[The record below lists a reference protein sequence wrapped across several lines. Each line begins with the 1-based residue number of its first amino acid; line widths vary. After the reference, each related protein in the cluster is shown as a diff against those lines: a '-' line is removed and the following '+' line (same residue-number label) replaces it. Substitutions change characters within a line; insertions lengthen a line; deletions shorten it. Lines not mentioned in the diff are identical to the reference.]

1 MAEEK
6 KNEST
11 MGSFPIRPDGEMA
24 VAEREPLEMIS
35 VSDNL
40 DALDRAVQTTAK
52 MVETYKAIRGIC
64 LRLTNESDWSYQ
76 GDGLYLAETGAQK
89 LGIAWGVDMTP
100 EKIEREDFDDA
111 SGRYYVYTV
120 FGTAFSRRLGRLVR
134 EIGTCSSRDDFFGK
148 VTLRAEDG
156 TYSKEW
162 KALDKVD
169 VTDVK
174 KKAMTNFMGRSIKRL
189 LGLGNVTEEELV
201 MAKLDPKKIEK
212 VDYKKGR
219 KTDEANASP
228 ELKKVRGEIDSIA
241 TFLSAGD
248 AEAKAGYIRS
258 ASYFKSG
265 EKEMFQTEAAAF
277 TSERWAATTLGRIRG
292 VLKEQYPDEYQRR
305 YPNNGHSES
314 AKPAAATLGRIRGV
328 LKEQYPDEY
337 QRRYPNNGHSESAK
351 PAAAGPK
358 AGTGKEAD
366 RGGR

>member
-6 KNEST
+6 KNEAT
-11 MGSFPIRPDGEMA
+11 MGSFPSRPDPEYA
-24 VAEREPLEMIS
+24 LAEREPVELIS

-64 LRLTNESDWSYQ
+64 LRLTNEDDWSYQ
-76 GDGLYLAETGAQK
+76 GGGLYLNETGAQK
-89 LGIAWGVDMTP
+89 LGVAWGVDVSP

-120 FGTAFSRRLGRLVR
+120 FGTAFSRRLGRFVR

-148 VTLRAEDG
+148 VTTKKDDG
-156 TYSKEW
+156 TLVKEW

-189 LGLGNVTEEELV
+189 LGLGNVTEEELLT
-201 MAKLDPKKIEK
+201 AKLDLKKIEK

-219 KTDEANASP
+219 KTDEANASA
-228 ELKKVRGEIDSIA
+228 ELKKIRGEIDSIA
-241 TFLSAGD
+241 TFLAAGD
-248 AEAKAGYIRS
+248 AEAKAGFIRA
-258 ASYFKSG
+258 ASSFKGSDG
-265 EKEMFQTEAAAF
+265 REMFQTNAAEF
-277 TSERWAATTLGRIRG
+277 TSERWAGTTLGRIRAT
-292 VLKEQYPDEYQRR
+292 LKEQYPDEYHRL
-305 YPNNGHSES
+305 YPNNGHTAHA
-314 AKPAAATLGRIRGV
+314 AKPAAG
-328 LKEQYPDEY
+328 
-337 QRRYPNNGHSESAK
+337 SK
-351 PAAAGPK
+351 PT
-358 AGTGKEAD
+358 AGTEKEGN

>member
-6 KNEST
+6 KNESAI
-11 MGSFPIRPDGEMA
+11 GSFPVRPDGDFA
-24 VAEREPLEMIS
+24 VAEREAVELIS

-40 DALDRAVQTTAK
+40 DALDKAVQSTAK
-52 MVETYKAIRGIC
+52 MVETYKAIRLIC

-76 GDGLYLAETGAQK
+76 GEGLYLAETGAQK

-100 EKIEREDFDDA
+100 EKIEREDFEDA

-120 FGTAFSRRLGRLVR
+120 YGTAFSRRLGRLVR
-134 EIGTCSSRDDFFGK
+134 EIGTCSSRDDFFGRIT
-148 VTLRAEDG
+148 VRAEDG
-156 TYSKEW
+156 TFSKEW

-189 LGLGNVTEEELV
+189 LGLGNVTEEELLA
-201 MAKLDPKKIEK
+201 AKLDPKKIEK
-212 VDYKKGR
+212 VEYKKGK
-219 KTDEANASP
+219 KTDEANVSP

-248 AEAKAGYIRS
+248 ADAKAGYIRA

-265 EKEMFQTEAAAF
+265 EKEMFQTDAAAF
-277 TSERWAATTLGRIRG
+277 TSERWAAATLGRLRG
-292 VLKEQYPDEYQRR
+292 TLKEQYPDEYHLR
-305 YPNNGHSES
+305 YPNNGHSEPS
-314 AKPAAATLGRIRGV
+314 KPAA
-328 LKEQYPDEY
+328 
-337 QRRYPNNGHSESAK
+337 
-351 PAAAGPK
+351 PK
-358 AGTGKEAD
+358 AGAGSEKEAN

>member
-11 MGSFPIRPDGEMA
+11 MGSFPIRPDGELA
-24 VAEREPLEMIS
+24 VSEREPLEMIS

-52 MVETYKAIRGIC
+52 MVETYKAIRLIC

-148 VTLRAEDG
+148 ITVRAEDG
-156 TYSKEW
+156 TFSKEW

-201 MAKLDPKKIEK
+201 TAKLDPKKIEK

-241 TFLSAGD
+241 TFLAAGD
-248 AEAKAGYIRS
+248 AEAKAGFIRA
-258 ASYFKSG
+258 ASSFKGSDG
-265 EKEMFQTEAAAF
+265 REMFQTNAAEF
-277 TSERWAATTLGRIRG
+277 TSERWAGTTLGRIRAT
-292 VLKEQYPDEYQRR
+292 LKEQYPDEYHRL
-305 YPNNGHSES
+305 YPNNGHTADA
-314 AKPAAATLGRIRGV
+314 AKPAAR
-328 LKEQYPDEY
+328 
-337 QRRYPNNGHSESAK
+337 SK
-351 PAAAGPK
+351 PT
-358 AGTGKEAD
+358 AGTEKEGN